1 MGQPTNAYPVVW
13 TLGDGDPIPGALE
26 IAGDDIRLTGR
37 APDGTGT
44 TSRIAAA
51 EIVHVR
57 RSGAAADRVAGL
69 PAVVVDER
77 GGRRFVIAPQAGGDH
92 LSEIAG
98 LLQDAAGL
106 AGTALTRVVVR
117 VPLDPEHID
126 RVRALVRRGP
136 PYDLSVVPGLEH
148 HEVYISGGDAI
159 FLFEGA
165 DPGLAV
171 ERVMRDARVWRA
183 LESWDR
189 YVTGPAAV
197 VEPDYAW
204 SRHPEQR
211 R

>member
-1 MGQPTNAYPVVW
+1 MSPTNAYPVLW
-13 TLGDGDPIPGALE
+13 TLDDGDPIPGALE

-37 APDGTGT
+37 TPDGTRAA
-44 TSRIAAA
+44 SRIAAA
-51 EIVHVR
+51 EIFHVS

-77 GGRRFVIAPQAGGDH
+77 GGRRFVIAPRAGEDH

-106 AGTALTRVVVR
+106 AGKDVTRVVVR
-117 VPLDPEHID
+117 VPLDPGHVED
-126 RVRALVRRGP
+126 VRALVRRGP
-136 PYDLSVVPGLEH
+136 PYDLSGVQGVDH
-148 HEVYISGGDAI
+148 HEVYVGGGDAI

-171 ERVMRDARVWRA
+171 ERVMRDARVWST
-183 LESWDR
+183 LERWNP
-189 YVTGPAAV
+189 YVTGPPAV
-197 VEPDYAW
+197 VQPDYLW
-204 SRHPEQR
+204 SRRPEPR